1 MLGEGR
7 GSETSG
13 LKGGTSGSG
22 GGRGFSL
29 WFGVTSGC
37 EGRDFRSGVE
47 RVIRASEGGRD
58 FRFTGH
64 IHFREEGRFRFARGR
79 DFRFWGGLKGAGCG
93 IGGAQGAPLTHRSDP
108 SPIDPI
114 PAP

>member
-79 DFRFWGGLKGAGCG
+79 DFRLWGGLKG
-93 IGGAQGAPLTHRSDP
+93 GGGWHRWGTGSPPDP
-108 SPIDPI
+108 
-114 PAP
+114 